1 MPSPDQP
8 SPEFRLVCAACQWP
22 RERRDVAVRAAAAGT
37 LDWDRVARITRR
49 HRVRGL
55 VADALASPGLP
66 VPAAFREQLKGWA
79 QEIARHNLFAA
90 AETARLGQRFDAAG
104 IDWISFKGLSLA
116 IRAYGTLA
124 VKQSNDIDLL
134 VAPERAIEACRVLAA
149 SGYERFNPGADIAD
163 DQLATWIRA
172 AKEVGWKHPGTGLI
186 VELHE
191 RMTANP
197 ALFPLPAIAAAR
209 ARVELAPGLAVPTLG
224 DDLLFPYLA
233 AHGARDAWFRLK
245 WLADVAALLSGCD
258 AAGIEAH
265 YRNAQRLGVGRC
277 AAQAL
282 LLANRLL
289 GLPLD
294 PAFERVLLASP
305 IHRLML
311 RVALRAVGGA
321 HEAEEHSRRS
331 MLPVQVANLLLRRGL
346 GYKWGELAALA
357 ANPRDRAR
365 EVLPAGLGFLYP
377 VLGGVRWSGRM
388 LGLKPR

>member
-22 RERRDVAVRAAAAGT
+22 RERRDAAVRAVAVEG

-55 VADALASPGLP
+55 VADALAPPGLP
-66 VPAAFREQLKGWA
+66 VPAAFRERLKGWA
-79 QEIARHNLFAA
+79 QEIARQNLLAA
-90 AETARLGQRFDAAG
+90 AETARLGQHFDAAG

-134 VAPERAIEACRVLAA
+134 VAPERAIEACGVLAA
-149 SGYERFNPGADIAD
+149 SGYARFNPGPEIAD

-172 AKEVGWKHPGTGLI
+172 AKEVGWKHPATGLI

-197 ALFPLPAIAAAR
+197 ALFPLPTIAAAR
-209 ARVELAPGLAVPTLG
+209 TTIELAPGLTVPTLR
-224 DDLLFPYLA
+224 DDMLYSYLA

-258 AAGIEAH
+258 AQGIEAH
-265 YRNAQRLGVGRC
+265 YRGAQRLGVGRC

-294 PAFERVLLASP
+294 SAFERELLASP
-305 IHRLML
+305 IHRMML
-311 RVALRAVGGA
+311 RVALRAVGAA

-346 GYKWGELAALA
+346 KYKWGEVAALA

-365 EVLPAGLGFLYP
+365 GVLPTGLGFLYP